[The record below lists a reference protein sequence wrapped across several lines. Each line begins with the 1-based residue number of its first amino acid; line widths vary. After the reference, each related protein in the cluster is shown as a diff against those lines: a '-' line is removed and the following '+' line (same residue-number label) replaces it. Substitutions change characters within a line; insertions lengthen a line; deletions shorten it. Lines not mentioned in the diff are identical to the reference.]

1 MNKQEWDNSLLEHF
15 APKEGGLNLDLL
27 MEMVAEVMETPVAAP
42 ENVLAEELPPS
53 AMTLNW
59 NSIPNIPVSEIGWS
73 AMETRDGVEVPS
85 AQRSQLAQFL
95 SGIERG
101 KDLSAK
107 LEALSNFYKMDESV
121 MASFEGGDM
130 KQNIAKAMAYLV
142 FFKTLTQIL
151 TQFNASSAGFSFES
165 FLGVLLGGKQVP
177 TGEGTIADLTD
188 ETGVPISLKLYKE
201 GNLEVGGSFTD
212 LSRDLRKPEFK
223 NTMQYIAV
231 TKTLSGEGMEQQGTL
246 DWYRFNFNLEN
257 VYNIIAKSSKESRK
271 NILLPKV
278 FIATNGESVEGV
290 PEKAASIPSA
300 EEMENEFYDI
310 LTSIIAEN
318 EEIISQQ
325 SGGNFNLEDLK
336 QSLDFAKSET
346 LFVGNKI
353 RGKDN
358 MAVKGLVQSLKAS
371 ALDTELS
378 RDQVK
383 DTAIY
388 KAIVKAYGILAGR
401 YKRDEQKAR
410 RQETLNEMYFYDGL
424 SEEELLERSMTFY
437 NAASPELKIRCLEY
451 AYGYISNG
459 HFNLTQGMVQKIAV
473 LAGDRAAQLFPEG
486 QSQVRIGQLEIG
498 ASNIQQVLNGLSGVL
513 NQNIFQIFESL
524 KVLTT
529 NIQGYF
535 AGGLSDD
542 SKAKT
547 AITAAEEIETKTAD
561 IADVE
566 K

>member
-1 MNKQEWDNSLLEHF
+1 MNKNEWDNSLMEHF
-15 APKEGGLNLDLL
+15 APKKGELSLELL
-27 MEMVAEVMETPVAAP
+27 MEMVAEVMETAP
-42 ENVLAEELPPS
+42 ENVLSEEAPPS

-59 NSIPNIPVSEIGWS
+59 NSIPNIPISEIGWS
-73 AMETRDGVEVPS
+73 AMETKDGVEVPS

-95 SGIERG
+95 SGIEKG

-107 LEALSNFYKMDESV
+107 IEALSNFYKMDESV
-121 MASFEGGDM
+121 RASFEGGDM
-130 KQNIAKAMAYLV
+130 KQNIAKAMSYLV

-231 TKTLSGEGMEQQGTL
+231 TKTLSGEGMDQQGTL

-325 SGGNFNLEDLK
+325 SGGNFSLEDLK

-346 LFVGNKI
+346 LFTGKEI

-358 MAVKGLVQSLKAS
+358 MAVKGVIQSLKAS
-371 ALDTELS
+371 VLDTELS

-383 DTAIY
+383 ATAIY
-388 KAIVKAYGILAGR
+388 KAIAKAYGVLASR

-424 SEEELLERSMTFY
+424 SEEELLERSKAFY

-459 HFNLTQGMVQKIAV
+459 HFNLTQGMVQKISV
-473 LAGDRAAQLFPEG
+473 LAGDKAAQLFPEG

-498 ASNIQQVLNGLSGVL
+498 ASNIQQVLSGLSGVL

-535 AGGLSDD
+535 AGGLTDD

>member
-1 MNKQEWDNSLLEHF
+1 MNKNEWDKSLLEHF
-15 APKEGGLNLDLL
+15 GSKGADLSLDLL
-27 MEMVAEVMETPVAAP
+27 MEMVAEVMETAP
-42 ENVLAEELPPS
+42 ENVLAEEAPPS

-59 NSIPNIPVSEIGWS
+59 NSIPNIPISEIGWS
-73 AMETRDGVEVPS
+73 AMETKDGVEVPS
-85 AQRSQLAQFL
+85 AERSQLAQFL
-95 SGIERG
+95 SGIEKG

-121 MASFEGGDM
+121 RASFEGGDM
-130 KQNIAKAMAYLV
+130 KQNIAKAMSYLV

-165 FLGVLLGGKQVP
+165 FLGVLLGGKQIT

-231 TKTLSGEGMEQQGTL
+231 TKNLSGEGMEQQGTL

-257 VYNIIAKSSKESRK
+257 LYNIIAKSSRESRK

-278 FIATNGESVEGV
+278 FIATNGESIEGV
-290 PEKAASIPSA
+290 PEKAASLPSA

-318 EEIISQQ
+318 EEIINQQ
-325 SGGNFNLEDLK
+325 SGGNFNLEELG

-346 LFVGNKI
+346 LFVGKKI

-358 MAVKGLVQSLKAS
+358 MAVTGLIQSLKGS
-371 ALDTELS
+371 ALRDTELN

-383 DTAIY
+383 ATAIY

-401 YKRDEQKAR
+401 YKRDEQKVR

-424 SEEELLERSMTFY
+424 SEEELLERSRTFY

-459 HFNLTQGMVQKIAV
+459 HFNLTQGMVQKITI
-473 LAGDRAAQLFPEG
+473 LAGDKAAQLFPEG

-498 ASNIQQVLNGLSGVL
+498 ASNIQQVLSGLSGVL

>member
-1 MNKQEWDNSLLEHF
+1 
-15 APKEGGLNLDLL
+15 
-27 MEMVAEVMETPVAAP
+27 
-42 ENVLAEELPPS
+42 
-53 AMTLNW
+53 
-59 NSIPNIPVSEIGWS
+59 
-73 AMETRDGVEVPS
+73 
-85 AQRSQLAQFL
+85 
-95 SGIERG
+95 
-101 KDLSAK
+101 
-107 LEALSNFYKMDESV
+107 
-121 MASFEGGDM
+121 
-130 KQNIAKAMAYLV
+130 
-142 FFKTLTQIL
+142 
-151 TQFNASSAGFSFES
+151 
-165 FLGVLLGGKQVP
+165 
-177 TGEGTIADLTD
+177 
-188 ETGVPISLKLYKE
+188 
-201 GNLEVGGSFTD
+201 
-212 LSRDLRKPEFK
+212 
-223 NTMQYIAV
+223 
-231 TKTLSGEGMEQQGTL
+231 MEQQGTL
-246 DWYRFNFNLEN
+246 DWYRFNFNLDN
-257 VYNIIAKSSKESRK
+257 LYNIIAKSSKESRK

-278 FIATNGESVEGV
+278 LIATNGESIEGV
-290 PEKAASIPSA
+290 PEKAASLPSA

-346 LFVGNKI
+346 LFGGNKM
-353 RGKDN
+353 RGKDK

-371 ALDTELS
+371 ALRDTELKTS
-378 RDQVK
+378 QVK
-383 DTAIY
+383 ATAIY

-473 LAGDRAAQLFPEG
+473 LAGDKAAQLFPEG

>member
-1 MNKQEWDNSLLEHF
+1 MNKNEWDNSLMEHF
-15 APKEGGLNLDLL
+15 APKKGELSLELL
-27 MEMVAEVMETPVAAP
+27 MEMVAEVMETAP
-42 ENVLAEELPPS
+42 ENVLSEEAPPS

-59 NSIPNIPVSEIGWS
+59 NSIPNIPISEIGWS
-73 AMETRDGVEVPS
+73 AMETKDGVEVPS

-95 SGIERG
+95 SGIEKG
-101 KDLSAK
+101 KDLSVK
-107 LEALSNFYKMDESV
+107 IEALSNFYKMDESV
-121 MASFEGGDM
+121 RASFEGGDM
-130 KQNIAKAMAYLV
+130 KQNIAKAMSYLV

-231 TKTLSGEGMEQQGTL
+231 TKTLSGEGMDQQGTL

-318 EEIISQQ
+318 EEIINQQ
-325 SGGNFNLEDLK
+325 SGGSFNLEDLK

-346 LFVGNKI
+346 LFGGNKI
-353 RGKDN
+353 RGKDK
-358 MAVKGLVQSLKAS
+358 MAVKGVIQSLKAS
-371 ALDTELS
+371 VLRDTELK
-378 RDQVK
+378 QTQMK
-383 DTAIY
+383 ETAIY
-388 KAIVKAYGILAGR
+388 KAIAKAYGILAGR
-401 YKRDEQKAR
+401 YKRDEQKVR

-424 SEEELLERSMTFY
+424 SEEELLERSKAFY

-459 HFNLTQGMVQKIAV
+459 HFNLTQGMVQKISV
-473 LAGDRAAQLFPEG
+473 LAGDKAAQLFPEG

-498 ASNIQQVLNGLSGVL
+498 ASNIQQVLSGLSGVL

-535 AGGLSDD
+535 AGGLTDD

>member
-1 MNKQEWDNSLLEHF
+1 MNKNEWDNSLMEHF
-15 APKEGGLNLDLL
+15 APKGGELSLDLL
-27 MEMVAEVMETPVAAP
+27 MEMVAEVMKTAP
-42 ENVLAEELPPS
+42 ENVLAEEAPPS

-59 NSIPNIPVSEIGWS
+59 NSIPNIPISEIGWS
-73 AMETRDGVEVPS
+73 AMETKDGVEVPS
-85 AQRSQLAQFL
+85 AERSQLAQFL
-95 SGIERG
+95 SGIEKG

-121 MASFEGGDM
+121 RASFEGGDM
-130 KQNIAKAMAYLV
+130 KQNIAKAMSYLV

-165 FLGVLLGGKQVP
+165 FLGVLLGGKQIT

-231 TKTLSGEGMEQQGTL
+231 TKNLSGEGMEQQGTL

-257 VYNIIAKSSKESRK
+257 LYNIIAKSSRESRK

-278 FIATNGESVEGV
+278 FIATNGESIEGV
-290 PEKAASIPSA
+290 PEKAASLPSA

-318 EEIISQQ
+318 EEIINQQ
-325 SGGNFNLEDLK
+325 SGGNFNLEELG

-346 LFVGNKI
+346 LFVGKKI

-358 MAVKGLVQSLKAS
+358 MAVTGLIQSLKGS
-371 ALDTELS
+371 ALRDTELN

-383 DTAIY
+383 ATAIY

-401 YKRDEQKAR
+401 YKRDEQKVR

-424 SEEELLERSMTFY
+424 SEEELLERSRTFY

-459 HFNLTQGMVQKIAV
+459 HFNLTQGMVQKITI
-473 LAGDRAAQLFPEG
+473 LAGDKAAQLFPEG

-498 ASNIQQVLNGLSGVL
+498 ASNIQQVLSGLSGVL

-524 KVLTT
+524 KILTT

>member
-1 MNKQEWDNSLLEHF
+1 
-15 APKEGGLNLDLL
+15 
-27 MEMVAEVMETPVAAP
+27 
-42 ENVLAEELPPS
+42 
-53 AMTLNW
+53 
-59 NSIPNIPVSEIGWS
+59 
-73 AMETRDGVEVPS
+73 
-85 AQRSQLAQFL
+85 
-95 SGIERG
+95 
-101 KDLSAK
+101 
-107 LEALSNFYKMDESV
+107 MD
-121 MASFEGGDM
+121 
-130 KQNIAKAMAYLV
+130 
-142 FFKTLTQIL
+142 
-151 TQFNASSAGFSFES
+151 
-165 FLGVLLGGKQVP
+165 
-177 TGEGTIADLTD
+177 
-188 ETGVPISLKLYKE
+188 
-201 GNLEVGGSFTD
+201 
-212 LSRDLRKPEFK
+212 
-223 NTMQYIAV
+223 
-231 TKTLSGEGMEQQGTL
+231 QQGSL

-257 VYNIIAKSSKESRK
+257 LYNIIAKSSKESRK

-278 FIATNGESVEGV
+278 FIATNGESIEGV
-290 PEKAASIPSA
+290 PEKAASLPSA

-358 MAVKGLVQSLKAS
+358 MGVMGLVQSLKAS
-371 ALDTELS
+371 AIDAELKT
-378 RDQVK
+378 DQVK
-383 DTAIY
+383 ATAIY

-424 SEEELLERSMTFY
+424 NEEELLERSRAFY

-498 ASNIQQVLNGLSGVL
+498 ASNVQQVLNGLSGVL

-524 KVLTT
+524 KILTT

-535 AGGLSDD
+535 AGGLNDD

>member
-1 MNKQEWDNSLLEHF
+1 MNKNEWDNSLMEHF
-15 APKEGGLNLDLL
+15 APKKGELSLDLL
-27 MEMVAEVMETPVAAP
+27 MEMVAEVMETAP
-42 ENVLAEELPPS
+42 ENVLAEEAPPS

-59 NSIPNIPVSEIGWS
+59 NSIPNIPISEIGWS
-73 AMETRDGVEVPS
+73 AMETKDGVEVPS

-95 SGIERG
+95 SGIEKG

-107 LEALSNFYKMDESV
+107 IEALSNFYKMDESV
-121 MASFEGGDM
+121 IASFEGGDM
-130 KQNIAKAMAYLV
+130 KQNIAKAMSYLV

-165 FLGVLLGGKQVP
+165 FLGVLLGGKQVQ

-231 TKTLSGEGMEQQGTL
+231 TKTLSGEGMDQQGTL
-246 DWYRFNFNLEN
+246 DWYRFNFNLDN
-257 VYNIIAKSSKESRK
+257 LYNIIAKSSKESRK

-278 FIATNGESVEGV
+278 FIATNGESIEGV
-290 PEKAASIPSA
+290 PEKAASLPSA

-318 EEIISQQ
+318 EEIIGQQ

-346 LFVGNKI
+346 LFGGNKI
-353 RGKDN
+353 RGKDK
-358 MAVKGLVQSLKAS
+358 MAVKGVIQSLKAS
-371 ALDTELS
+371 VLRDTELK
-378 RDQVK
+378 QTQMK
-383 DTAIY
+383 ETAIY
-388 KAIVKAYGILAGR
+388 KAIAKAYGVLAGR

-424 SEEELLERSMTFY
+424 SEEELLERSKAFY

-459 HFNLTQGMVQKIAV
+459 HFNLTQGMVQKISV
-473 LAGDRAAQLFPEG
+473 LAGDKAAQLFPEG

-498 ASNIQQVLNGLSGVL
+498 ASNIQQVLSGLSGVL

-535 AGGLSDD
+535 AGGLNDD

>member
-1 MNKQEWDNSLLEHF
+1 MNKNEWDKSLLEHF
-15 APKEGGLNLDLL
+15 GSKGADLSLDLL
-27 MEMVAEVMETPVAAP
+27 MEMVAEVMETAP
-42 ENVLAEELPPS
+42 ENVLAEEAPPS

-59 NSIPNIPVSEIGWS
+59 NSIPNIPISEIGWS
-73 AMETRDGVEVPS
+73 AMETKDGVEVPS
-85 AQRSQLAQFL
+85 AERSQLAQFL
-95 SGIERG
+95 SGIEKG

-121 MASFEGGDM
+121 RASFEGGDM
-130 KQNIAKAMAYLV
+130 KQNIAKAMSYLV

-231 TKTLSGEGMEQQGTL
+231 TKNLSGEGMEQQGTL

-257 VYNIIAKSSKESRK
+257 LYNIIAKSSRESRK

-278 FIATNGESVEGV
+278 FIATNGESIEGV
-290 PEKAASIPSA
+290 PEKAASLPSA

-318 EEIISQQ
+318 EEIINQQ
-325 SGGNFNLEDLK
+325 SGGNFNLEELG

-346 LFVGNKI
+346 LFVGKKI

-358 MAVKGLVQSLKAS
+358 MAVTGLIQSLKGS
-371 ALDTELS
+371 ALRDTELN

-383 DTAIY
+383 ATAIY

-401 YKRDEQKAR
+401 YKRDEQKVR

-424 SEEELLERSMTFY
+424 SEEELLERSRTFY

-459 HFNLTQGMVQKIAV
+459 HFNLTQGMVQKITI
-473 LAGDRAAQLFPEG
+473 LAGDKAAQLFPEG

-498 ASNIQQVLNGLSGVL
+498 ASNIQQVLSGLSGVL

>member
-1 MNKQEWDNSLLEHF
+1 MNKNEWDKSLLEHF
-15 APKEGGLNLDLL
+15 GSKGADLSLDLL
-27 MEMVAEVMETPVAAP
+27 MEMVAEVMETAP
-42 ENVLAEELPPS
+42 ENVLAEEAPPS

-59 NSIPNIPVSEIGWS
+59 NSIPNIPISEIGWS
-73 AMETRDGVEVPS
+73 AMETKDGVEVPS
-85 AQRSQLAQFL
+85 AERSQLAQFL

-121 MASFEGGDM
+121 RASFEGGDM
-130 KQNIAKAMAYLV
+130 KQNIAKAMSYLV

-165 FLGVLLGGKQVP
+165 FLGVLLGGKQIT

-231 TKTLSGEGMEQQGTL
+231 TKNLSGEGMDQQGTL

-257 VYNIIAKSSKESRK
+257 LYNIIAKSSRESRK

-278 FIATNGESVEGV
+278 FIATNGESIEGV
-290 PEKAASIPSA
+290 PEKAASLPSA
-300 EEMENEFYDI
+300 EEMENEFYQILDDI
-310 LTSIIAEN
+310 IKNNIEQINQDA
-318 EEIISQQ
+318 
-325 SGGNFNLEDLK
+325 GGNYDEKRLK
-336 QSLDFAKSET
+336 QSLDFAKKDL
-346 LFVGNKI
+346 LFTGNAI
-353 RGKDN
+353 RGKSPLRKKEVAN
-358 MAVKGLVQSLKAS
+358 SLRAAGFEVVTTASPIYVATMAAND
-371 ALDTELS
+371 ALIS
-378 RDQVK
+378 
-383 DTAIY
+383 
-388 KAIVKAYGILAGR
+388 R

-424 SEEELLERSMTFY
+424 SEEELLERSKAFY

-459 HFNLTQGMVQKIAV
+459 HFNLTQGMVQKITI
-473 LAGDRAAQLFPEG
+473 LAGDKAAQLFPEG

-498 ASNIQQVLNGLSGVL
+498 ASNIQQVLSGLSGVL

>member
-1 MNKQEWDNSLLEHF
+1 MNKNEWDKSLLEHF
-15 APKEGGLNLDLL
+15 GSKGADLSLDLL
-27 MEMVAEVMETPVAAP
+27 MEMVAEVMETAP
-42 ENVLAEELPPS
+42 ENVLAEEAPPS

-59 NSIPNIPVSEIGWS
+59 NSIPNIPISEIGWS
-73 AMETRDGVEVPS
+73 AMETKDGVEVPS
-85 AQRSQLAQFL
+85 AERSQLAQFL
-95 SGIERG
+95 SGIEKG

-121 MASFEGGDM
+121 RASFEGGDM
-130 KQNIAKAMAYLV
+130 KQNIAKAMSYLV

-165 FLGVLLGGKQVP
+165 FLGVLLGGKQIT

-231 TKTLSGEGMEQQGTL
+231 TKNLSGEGMEQQGTL
-246 DWYRFNFNLEN
+246 DWYRFNFNLDN
-257 VYNIIAKSSKESRK
+257 LYNIIAKSSRESRK

-278 FIATNGESVEGV
+278 FIATNGESIEGV
-290 PEKAASIPSA
+290 PEKAASLPSA

-318 EEIISQQ
+318 EEIINQQ
-325 SGGNFNLEDLK
+325 SGGSFNLEDLK

-346 LFVGNKI
+346 LFVGKKI

-358 MAVKGLVQSLKAS
+358 MAVKGAIQSLKAS
-371 ALDTELS
+371 VLDTELKT
-378 RDQVK
+378 DQVK
-383 DTAIY
+383 ATAIY

-401 YKRDEQKAR
+401 YKRDEQKVR

-424 SEEELLERSMTFY
+424 SEEELLERSRTFY

-459 HFNLTQGMVQKIAV
+459 HFNLTQGMVQKITI
-473 LAGDRAAQLFPEG
+473 LAGDKAAQLFPEG

-498 ASNIQQVLNGLSGVL
+498 ASNIQQVLSGLSGVL

>member
-1 MNKQEWDNSLLEHF
+1 MNKNEWDNSLMEHF
-15 APKEGGLNLDLL
+15 APKKGELSLDLL
-27 MEMVAEVMETPVAAP
+27 MEMVAEIMETAP
-42 ENVLAEELPPS
+42 ENVLAEEASPS

-59 NSIPNIPVSEIGWS
+59 NSIPNIPISEIGWS
-73 AMETRDGVEVPS
+73 AMETKDGVEVPS

-121 MASFEGGDM
+121 RASFEGGDM
-130 KQNIAKAMAYLV
+130 KQNIAKAMSYLV

-165 FLGVLLGGKQVP
+165 FLGVLLGGKQVQ

-231 TKTLSGEGMEQQGTL
+231 TKTLSGEGMDQQGTL
-246 DWYRFNFNLEN
+246 DWYRFNFNLDN
-257 VYNIIAKSSKESRK
+257 LYNIIAKSSKESRK

-278 FIATNGESVEGV
+278 FIATNGESIEGV
-290 PEKAASIPSA
+290 PEKAASLPSA

-318 EEIISQQ
+318 EEIIGQQ

-346 LFVGNKI
+346 LFVGKEI

-358 MAVKGLVQSLKAS
+358 MAVKGVIQSLKAS
-371 ALDTELS
+371 VLDTELS

-383 DTAIY
+383 ATAIY
-388 KAIVKAYGILAGR
+388 KAIAKAYGVLAGR

-424 SEEELLERSMTFY
+424 SEEELLERSKAFY

-459 HFNLTQGMVQKIAV
+459 HFNLTQGMVQKISV
-473 LAGDRAAQLFPEG
+473 LAGDKAAQLFPEG

-498 ASNIQQVLNGLSGVL
+498 ASNIQQVLSGLSGVL

-535 AGGLSDD
+535 AGGLTDD

>member
-1 MNKQEWDNSLLEHF
+1 MNKNEWDKSLLEHF
-15 APKEGGLNLDLL
+15 GSKGADLSLDLL
-27 MEMVAEVMETPVAAP
+27 MEMVAEVMETAP
-42 ENVLAEELPPS
+42 ENVLAEEAPPS

-59 NSIPNIPVSEIGWS
+59 NSIPNIPISEIGWS
-73 AMETRDGVEVPS
+73 AMETKDGVEVPS
-85 AQRSQLAQFL
+85 AERSQLAQFL
-95 SGIERG
+95 SGIEKG

-121 MASFEGGDM
+121 RASFEGGDM
-130 KQNIAKAMAYLV
+130 KQNIAKAMSYLV

-165 FLGVLLGGKQVP
+165 FLGVLLGGKQIT

-231 TKTLSGEGMEQQGTL
+231 TKNLSGEGMEQQGTL
-246 DWYRFNFNLEN
+246 DWYRFNFNLDN
-257 VYNIIAKSSKESRK
+257 LYNIIAKSSRESRK

-278 FIATNGESVEGV
+278 FIATNGESIEGV
-290 PEKAASIPSA
+290 PEKAASLPSA

-318 EEIISQQ
+318 EEIINQQ
-325 SGGNFNLEDLK
+325 SGGSFNLEDLK

-346 LFVGNKI
+346 LFVGKKI

-358 MAVKGLVQSLKAS
+358 MAVKGAIQSLKAS
-371 ALDTELS
+371 VLDTELKT
-378 RDQVK
+378 DQVK
-383 DTAIY
+383 ATAIY
-388 KAIVKAYGILAGR
+388 KAIDKAYGILAGR
-401 YKRDEQKAR
+401 YKRDEQKVR

-424 SEEELLERSMTFY
+424 SEEELLERSRTFY

-459 HFNLTQGMVQKIAV
+459 HFNLTQGMVQKITI
-473 LAGDRAAQLFPEG
+473 LAGDKAAQLFPEG

-498 ASNIQQVLNGLSGVL
+498 ASNIQQVLSGLSGVL

>member
-1 MNKQEWDNSLLEHF
+1 MNKNEWDNSLMEHF
-15 APKEGGLNLDLL
+15 APKKGELSLELL
-27 MEMVAEVMETPVAAP
+27 MEMVAEVMETAP
-42 ENVLAEELPPS
+42 ENVLSEEAPPS

-59 NSIPNIPVSEIGWS
+59 NSIPNIPISEIGWS
-73 AMETRDGVEVPS
+73 AMETKDGVEVPS

-95 SGIERG
+95 SGIEKG

-121 MASFEGGDM
+121 RASFEGGDM
-130 KQNIAKAMAYLV
+130 KQNIAKAMSYLV

-165 FLGVLLGGKQVP
+165 FLGVLLGGKQVQ

-231 TKTLSGEGMEQQGTL
+231 TKTLSGEGMDQQGTL

-278 FIATNGESVEGV
+278 FIATNGESIEGV

-325 SGGNFNLEDLK
+325 SGGNFSLEDLK

-346 LFVGNKI
+346 LFGGNKI
-353 RGKDN
+353 RGKDK
-358 MAVKGLVQSLKAS
+358 MAVKGVIQSLKAS
-371 ALDTELS
+371 VLRDTELK
-378 RDQVK
+378 QTQMK
-383 DTAIY
+383 ETAIY
-388 KAIVKAYGILAGR
+388 KAIAKAYGVLAGR

-424 SEEELLERSMTFY
+424 SEEELLERSKTFY

-459 HFNLTQGMVQKIAV
+459 HFNLTQGMVQKISV
-473 LAGDRAAQLFPEG
+473 LAGDKAAQLFPEG

-498 ASNIQQVLNGLSGVL
+498 ASNIQQVLSGLSGVL

-535 AGGLSDD
+535 AGGLNDD

>member
-1 MNKQEWDNSLLEHF
+1 MNKNEWDNSLMEHF
-15 APKEGGLNLDLL
+15 APKKGELSLDLL
-27 MEMVAEVMETPVAAP
+27 MEMVAEIMETAP
-42 ENVLAEELPPS
+42 ENVLAEEASPS

-59 NSIPNIPVSEIGWS
+59 NSIPNIPISEIGWS
-73 AMETRDGVEVPS
+73 AMETKDGVEVPS

-95 SGIERG
+95 SGIEKG
-101 KDLSAK
+101 KDLSVK
-107 LEALSNFYKMDESV
+107 IEALSNFYKMDESV
-121 MASFEGGDM
+121 RASFEGGDM
-130 KQNIAKAMAYLV
+130 KQNIAKAMSYLV

-231 TKTLSGEGMEQQGTL
+231 TKTLSGEGMDQQGTL

-278 FIATNGESVEGV
+278 FIATNGESIEGV
-290 PEKAASIPSA
+290 PEKAASLPSA

-318 EEIISQQ
+318 EEIINQQ
-325 SGGNFNLEDLK
+325 SGGSFNLEDLK

-346 LFVGNKI
+346 LFTGKEI

-358 MAVKGLVQSLKAS
+358 MAVKGVIQSLKAS
-371 ALDTELS
+371 VLDTELS

-383 DTAIY
+383 ATAIY
-388 KAIVKAYGILAGR
+388 KAIAKAYGVLAGR

-424 SEEELLERSMTFY
+424 SEEELLERSKAFY

-459 HFNLTQGMVQKIAV
+459 HFNLTQGMVQKISV
-473 LAGDRAAQLFPEG
+473 LAGDKAAQLFPEG

-498 ASNIQQVLNGLSGVL
+498 ASNIQQVLSGLSGVL

-535 AGGLSDD
+535 AGGLTDD

>member
-1 MNKQEWDNSLLEHF
+1 MNKNEWDNSLMEHF
-15 APKEGGLNLDLL
+15 APKKGELSLELL
-27 MEMVAEVMETPVAAP
+27 MEMVAEVMETAP
-42 ENVLAEELPPS
+42 ENVLSEEAPPS

-59 NSIPNIPVSEIGWS
+59 NSIPNIPISEIGWS
-73 AMETRDGVEVPS
+73 AMETKDGVEVPS

-95 SGIERG
+95 SGIEKG
-101 KDLSAK
+101 KDLSVK
-107 LEALSNFYKMDESV
+107 IEALSNFYKMDESV
-121 MASFEGGDM
+121 RASFEGGDM
-130 KQNIAKAMAYLV
+130 KQNIAKAMSYLV

-231 TKTLSGEGMEQQGTL
+231 TKTLSGEGMDQQGTL

-318 EEIISQQ
+318 EEIINQQ
-325 SGGNFNLEDLK
+325 SGGSFNLEDLK

-346 LFVGNKI
+346 LFVGKKI

-358 MAVKGLVQSLKAS
+358 MAVKGAIQSLKAS
-371 ALDTELS
+371 VLDTELKT
-378 RDQVK
+378 DQVK
-383 DTAIY
+383 ATAIY
-388 KAIVKAYGILAGR
+388 KAIAKAYGVLASR

-424 SEEELLERSMTFY
+424 SEEELLERSKAFY

-459 HFNLTQGMVQKIAV
+459 HFNLTQGMVQKISV
-473 LAGDRAAQLFPEG
+473 LAGDKAAQLFPEG

-498 ASNIQQVLNGLSGVL
+498 ASNIQQVLSGLSGVL

-535 AGGLSDD
+535 AGGLTDD

>member
-1 MNKQEWDNSLLEHF
+1 MNKNEWDKSLMEHF
-15 APKEGGLNLDLL
+15 GTKGDDLSLDLL
-27 MEMVAEVMETPVAAP
+27 MEMVAEVMETAP
-42 ENVLAEELPPS
+42 ENVLAEEAPPS

-59 NSIPNIPVSEIGWS
+59 NSIPNIPISEIGWS
-73 AMETRDGVEVPS
+73 AMETKDGVEVPS
-85 AQRSQLAQFL
+85 AERSQLAQFL
-95 SGIERG
+95 SGIEKG

-121 MASFEGGDM
+121 RASFEGGDM
-130 KQNIAKAMAYLV
+130 KQNIAKAMSYLV

-165 FLGVLLGGKQVP
+165 FLGVLLGGKQIT

-231 TKTLSGEGMEQQGTL
+231 TKNLSGEGMEQQGTL
-246 DWYRFNFNLEN
+246 DWYRFNFNLDN
-257 VYNIIAKSSKESRK
+257 LYNIIAKSSRESRK

-278 FIATNGESVEGV
+278 FIATNGESIEGV
-290 PEKAASIPSA
+290 PEKAASLPSA

-318 EEIISQQ
+318 EEIINQQ
-325 SGGNFNLEDLK
+325 SGGSFNLEDLK

-346 LFVGNKI
+346 LFTGNKI

-358 MAVKGLVQSLKAS
+358 MAVKGAIQSLKAS
-371 ALDTELS
+371 VLDTELKT
-378 RDQVK
+378 DQVK
-383 DTAIY
+383 ATAIY
-388 KAIVKAYGILAGR
+388 KAIDKAYGILAGR
-401 YKRDEQKAR
+401 YKRDEQKVR

-424 SEEELLERSMTFY
+424 SEEELLERSRTFY

-459 HFNLTQGMVQKIAV
+459 HFNLTQGMVQKITI
-473 LAGDRAAQLFPEG
+473 LAGDKAAQLFPEG

-498 ASNIQQVLNGLSGVL
+498 ASNIQQVLSGLSGVL